1 MYPEF
6 ITLEEQGPRD
16 GFQTEVKPVPTEMKV
31 SVIERLVAAGL
42 RRVQITSFVNPKSV
56 PQLAD
61 AEAVCAQVRR
71 QPGVIYS
78 ALVPSTRGVERA
90 VLAELSHVAAFISAS
105 DTHNRRNANAS
116 LTEARAE
123 FGEIVRLAKAARL
136 TVRGG
141 IQSAFGCRFEG
152 KVSEDLVVELA
163 QEHLDRG
170 VDELALADTTGMGN
184 PAAIRRVLNR
194 VMPRAGNV
202 PVILHLHD
210 TEGKGMANL
219 LTAMDCGVRLFD
231 TAIAGL
237 GGCPFIRGATGNIAT
252 EDTAL
257 MLQQMGVQTGLNVDA
272 LVAIAREL
280 DNFFGRKLPGKVK
293 AISELLI

>member
-1 MYPEF
+1 MYPDS

-16 GFQTEVKPVPTEMKV
+16 GFQLEVKPVPTELKV

-42 RRVQITSFVNPKSV
+42 RRIQITSFGNQKAV
-56 PQLAD
+56 QQMAD

-78 ALVPSTRGVERA
+78 ALVLNTRGVERA

-105 DTHNRRNANAS
+105 DTHNRRYANTS
-116 LTEARAE
+116 LADARAG
-123 FGEIVRLAKAARL
+123 FGEIVNLAKAANL

-163 QEHLDRG
+163 REHLDRG
-170 VDELALADTTGMGN
+170 VDELALADSTGMGN

-194 VMPRAGNV
+194 VVPIAGNV
-202 PVILHLHD
+202 PVIMHLHD

-257 MLQQMGVQTGLNVDA
+257 MLQQMGIQTGLDVNA
-272 LVAIAREL
+272 LVIIAREL
-280 DNFFGRKLPGKVK
+280 DSFFGRKLPGKVK
-293 AISELLI
+293 AVGELVI